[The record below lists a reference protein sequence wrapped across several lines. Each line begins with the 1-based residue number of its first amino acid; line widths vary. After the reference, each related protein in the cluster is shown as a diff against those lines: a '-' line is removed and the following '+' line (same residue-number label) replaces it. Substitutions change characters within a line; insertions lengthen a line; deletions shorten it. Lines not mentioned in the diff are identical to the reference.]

1 MTDFRKLLE
10 PAMARG
16 GKTGA
21 TRRARRARCPICGAV
36 VRQDHRPF
44 CSKRC
49 ADADLSRWLSGS
61 YRIPTD
67 ERPDAADAAADA
79 EQAAEED
86 E

>member
-21 TRRARRARCPICGAV
+21 GRPVRRARCPICGAV

-49 ADADLSRWLSGS
+49 ADADLSRWLTGS

-67 ERPDAADAAADA
+67 ERPDADATDA
-79 EQAAEED
+79 EQAED
-86 E
+86 EDE